1 MAIIFI
7 FVDGVGLGERSDLNP
22 FTNGETY
29 SSFSFMTEQQPFT
42 IKVENIQKEGHVFK
56 SIDARLGID
65 GLPQSGTGQ
74 TTLFTGKNASKIAG
88 RHFGPFP
95 HSKTK
100 YLYRENSIFIRL
112 QEKGKSCYFM
122 NAFPQIFFDKAKE
135 RDRWS
140 CCTYMTRSAGIPL
153 NSVNEVLEGKA
164 ITAGILQDGWRKKLN
179 IDVPSITAEEA
190 AGRVVD
196 MADEKDFILIEY
208 YLTDKAG
215 HSQDLSYSHK
225 ILHRLDQFLYI
236 LIHKKRKKDTLFLTS
251 DHGNIE
257 DLSTRTH
264 TFNKVP
270 MFVYGPGAQ
279 QFTDVESIKGIT
291 DVTVRSL
298 TL

>member
-1 MAIIFI
+1 MSFIFL

-22 FTNGETY
+22 FTNGQTY
-29 SSFSFMTEQQPFT
+29 SSFSFMTDKQPFT
-42 IKVENIQKEGHVFK
+42 IEVEDIKKEDHVFK
-56 SIDARLGID
+56 TIDARLGIE

-100 YLYRENSIFIRL
+100 YLYHEKSIFVRL
-112 QEKGKSCYFM
+112 QEKGKTCYFM
-122 NAFPQIFFDKAKE
+122 NAFPQIFFNKAKE

-164 ITAGILQDGWRKKLN
+164 ITAGILQDAWRKKLK
-179 IDVPSITAEEA
+179 IDVPAITAQDA
-190 AGRVVD
+190 AVRVVD
-196 MADEKDFILIEY
+196 MAGEKDFILVEY
-208 YLTDKAG
+208 YLTDNAG

-225 ILHRLDQFLYI
+225 ILQRLDQFLHA
-236 LIHKKRKKDTLFLTS
+236 LIHKKRNQDTLFLTS

-264 TFNKVP
+264 TLNRVP

-279 QFTDVESIKGIT
+279 KFKGVESIKGIT
-291 DVTVRSL
+291 DVTVRLL
-298 TL
+298 TS